1 MRVLCS
7 TGAVTYYPTR
17 ADHRLV
23 ADARE
28 LPAGGFELSIAG
40 DPRTRYLLSGEGSLD
55 LDGFL
60 ARLREQC
67 YDGAVTLE
75 ASAVDPDGELD
86 RARLAEI
93 AQALRRLDSAHAA

>member
-28 LPAGGFELSIAG
+28 LPAGGFELSIAA
-40 DPRTRYLLSGEGSLD
+40 TRGRVTSCP
-55 LDGFL
+55 
-60 ARLREQC
+60 AR
-67 YDGAVTLE
+67 A
-75 ASAVDPDGELD
+75 ASTSTASWPACAN
-86 RARLAEI
+86 RATTER
-93 AQALRRLDSAHAA
+93 